1 MGLLCGVCSDQPT
14 RYNFRLRSKKS
25 ELFFTLGLALFFLSF
40 TLLLVLATLSVVAGG
55 VSDRSACYYLEN
67 VSEPQSERVIRLL
80 QSELLGGGGEDNGKS
95 GGLIEKIMGGEG
107 GNSGGGDTAAADELK
122 PALAYL
128 RHVQLAQLLARCHA
142 NGSLFDVLQLD
153 FEQKIRVPV
162 TRRQLT
168 GSGKSLTN
176 SIDDGS
182 TTDTLEGEEGQAVA
196 YIKLSDVVLFKEK
209 KTIEDYLSGLLGR
222 LDQLGPVG
230 SDGGG
235 NNGLVLLT
243 AQGEELLRALQE
255 TPLETL
261 NFSSFAHVIRHSITP
276 VDLELISRR
285 LEEESLKLP
294 EAEIDNVARL
304 RNIAMDLKSS
314 RDLINSITNKIVS
327 CFYCWLVSRFLWLTF
342 FCDCDCNA

>member
-80 QSELLGGGGEDNGKS
+80 QSELLGSGGEDNGKGG

-107 GNSGGGDTAAADELK
+107 GNSGGGETAAADELK

-168 GSGKSLTN
+168 GGGGGKSLTN

-235 NNGLVLLT
+235 SNGLVLLT

-327 CFYCWLVSRFLWLTF
+327 CYFSTIFKFKVCAFDRKI
-342 FCDCDCNA
+342 